1 MDTPLC
7 ALERTVFLSG
17 GPKKPLIFIS
27 KIIVSGRRHSSQ
39 VQISRVCPQRKSG
52 TVSRGKVLSSK
63 SPLPEKKG
71 DLGPRFLRL
80 GNRFVYICSH

>member
-1 MDTPLC
+1 MDTPLR
-7 ALERTVFLSG
+7 ALERTGFLSG

-27 KIIVSGRRHSSQ
+27 KIIASGRRHSGQ

-71 DLGPRFLRL
+71 TLDPGF
-80 GNRFVYICSH
+80 